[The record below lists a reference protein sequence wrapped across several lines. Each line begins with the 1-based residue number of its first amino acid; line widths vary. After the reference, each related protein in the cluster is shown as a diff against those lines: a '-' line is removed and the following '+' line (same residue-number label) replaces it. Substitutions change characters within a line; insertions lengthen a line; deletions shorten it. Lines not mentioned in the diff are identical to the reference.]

1 MAHNYPSYKLKF
13 WQSKGL
19 GGHLATIS
27 DAEVNAFVNS
37 KINDLAGSDPV
48 RVLLVI
54 SSHDFESIKFPK
66 FKSIMDIF
74 I

>member
-1 MAHNYPSYKLKF
+1 MSHYYPNHKLKF

-48 RVLLVI
+48 CVLLFI
-54 SSHDFESIKFPK
+54 SSHDFWKHQIVQWISGF
-66 FKSIMDIF
+66 FD
-74 I
+74 